1 MYGRGCFAGSRGIQM
16 KENVFPSN
24 IIASGSSPIN
34 DYFVEKGGQRFAGIH
49 LLIDFWE
56 AKNLANKITVENAL
70 RDAAISANATAL
82 NLQLNQYVENGG
94 ISGIL
99 VLAESHISIHTWPE
113 RSFAAIDIFMCGD
126 CNPYNCIAVLKN
138 AFDPGNTALF
148 ERRRGLQP

>member
-70 RDAAISANATAL
+70 RDAAISAEISSLSACFAFLSLSAAAFAFALCFILSNAARL
-82 NLQLNQYVENGG
+82 SSV
-94 ISGIL
+94 
-99 VLAESHISIHTWPE
+99 AH
-113 RSFAAIDIFMCGD
+113 
-126 CNPYNCIAVLKN
+126 
-138 AFDPGNTALF
+138 
-148 ERRRGLQP
+148 